1 MDQQTKGSPKISRE
15 MKFVFIVLLSIVG
28 IMVAIAVP
36 GHISYRPQT
45 KCYMVEEDAWNIK
58 AALSDYFADP
68 AHTELKIEPGV
79 LANGLVKMEK
89 INNSWTLNVCGDN
102 IFIHVVDSSGKCP
115 AEYQDRHPQWHSGIY
130 TLKFID

>member
-1 MDQQTKGSPKISRE
+1 MDEQTKGNPKISRE

-68 AHTELKIEPGV
+68 AHTELNIEPNV
-79 LANGLVKMEK
+79 LSSTEK
-89 INNSWTLNVCGDN
+89 IKNPWTLNVCGDN
-102 IFIHVVDSSGKCP
+102 IFIHVIDGSGKCP
-115 AEYQDRHPQWHSGIY
+115 AEYQMRHPEWHSGIY
-130 TLKFID
+130 TLKFLD